1 MSIISHCK
9 KFFIFSGLLSVASIA
24 SLILWQLNFGIDFT
38 GGSLMEIEFKNVELK
53 VSDIKDSLADLF
65 LDNLSVQS
73 TGEAGFILRFKDID
87 EETHQKILGKIK
99 DKAGVNIIMD
109 AEGFGTDENAAK
121 NNNLVITP
129 IEGGEKISGNIEAE
143 IQSSA
148 DNVEEKI
155 VNVRETRFESIGPA
169 IGKELQQRAFWAI
182 ILVVISIIV
191 YVAWAFRGVSKPISS
206 WKYGIVAIV
215 ALVHDVLIVVG
226 IFSFLGKFYGIEVS
240 LSFVAAILT
249 ILGYSVNDTIVVFD
263 RIRENLMKS
272 YGNKSFN
279 VIVDDS
285 LNQTVV
291 RSINTGL
298 CALFVLVIIFIFGG
312 LSVIDLVL
320 ALIFGII
327 FGTYSSIFIA
337 SPLLVEWDKWTNKN
351 NT

>member
-1 MSIISHCK
+1 MSIISHYK
-9 KFFIFSGLLSVASIA
+9 KFFIFSGLLSVASIVGL
-24 SLILWQLNFGIDFT
+24 SLWQLNFGIDFT
-38 GGSLMEIEFKNVELK
+38 GGSLMEIEFENVELK
-53 VSDIKDSLADLF
+53 ANDIKDSLTDLA
-65 LDNLSVQS
+65 LENLSVQPA
-73 TGEAGFILRFKDID
+73 GETGFILRFKDVD

-99 DKAGVNIIMD
+99 DKAGVNNGAD
-109 AEGFGTDENAAK
+109 AGSFSAGKDAAEND
-121 NNNLVITP
+121 LIITP
-129 IEGGEKISGNIEAE
+129 VEGGDKISGNIEAE
-143 IQSSA
+143 VQSS
-148 DNVEEKI
+148 DGNVKSEI
-155 VNVRETRFESIGPA
+155 VSVRETRFESIGPA
-169 IGKELQQRAFWAI
+169 IGKELQRRAFWAI

-226 IFSFLGKFYGIEVS
+226 IFSFLGKFYGVEVS

-263 RIRENLMKS
+263 RVRENLMKD
-272 YGNKSFN
+272 YGNKNFS
-279 VIVDDS
+279 VIVDSS
-285 LNQTVV
+285 LNQTIV
-291 RSINTGL
+291 RSINTGS
-298 CALFVLVIIFIFGG
+298 CALLVLVIIFIFGG

-351 NT
+351 N